1 MSFLQMI
8 KDVITWE
15 KDTDFFDKEA
25 TIKEYFKICP
35 PEKRRKV
42 NSYDELYFEALKYVN
57 KQSFEEK

>member
-25 TIKEYFKICP
+25 TIKEYF
-35 PEKRRKV
+35 
-42 NSYDELYFEALKYVN
+42 
-57 KQSFEEK
+57 